1 MATPANAVS
10 TVLIKGQ
17 REDLI
22 DVIYN
27 IDPYDTPFI
36 SAIGKGTA
44 DAVKHEWQ
52 TDELRAP
59 AVNAVIEGEDATINA
74 GTFTTRL
81 DNICQISDETL
92 QVTGTTDAV
101 KKAGRKSELAYQL
114 AKKGKELRMDMEFGL
129 VGTYQAKVNRNS
141 TTAGLLGNIYAYYK
155 TNGSLGATGVA
166 PVGDGS
172 DTGTPGTPR
181 ALTEALILS
190 ASENIWINGGK
201 ANTIHC
207 NSSMKKKISTTFK
220 GRATDIQLD
229 SASSKISTAVD
240 VYETDWGVYKIV
252 QNRHFKADALFMF
265 DPSMHS
271 LNYLRAFRQYP
282 LAKTGDSEKRQLLVE
297 YTLRVNNEKSGA
309 LIRDINAAL

>member
-10 TVLIKGQ
+10 TVNIKGQ

-27 IDPYDTPFI
+27 IDPYDTPFVSATSVGSA
-36 SAIGKGTA
+36 SAIT
-44 DAVKHEWQ
+44 HEWQ

-59 AVNAVIEGEDATINA
+59 GANARIEGEDATIRP
-74 GTFTTRL
+74 GTFTTVL
-81 DNICQISDETL
+81 SNVCQISDETL

-114 AKKGKELRMDMEFGL
+114 AKKGKELRMDIEYALIGAP
-129 VGTYQAKVNRNS
+129 QAKTQRNS
-141 TTAGLLGNIYAYYK
+141 TTAGTLGNIFAYYK
-155 TNGSLGATGVA
+155 TNGSVGAGGAV

-172 DTGTPGTPR
+172 DVGTAGTDR
-181 ALTEALILS
+181 ALTEDLILN
-190 ASENIWINGGK
+190 ASEKIWQNGGK
-201 ANTIHC
+201 ANTIHT
-207 NSSMKKKISTTFK
+207 SSTLKRVISETFV
-220 GRATDIQLD
+220 GRATEVTLD
-229 SASSKISTAVD
+229 SSSNKVSQTVD
-240 VYETDWGVYKIV
+240 VYETDWGVYKIMA
-252 QNRHFKADALFMF
+252 NRHFAPKTVFMF

-282 LAKTGDSEKRQLLVE
+282 LAKTGDSEKRQLLAE

-309 LIRDINAAL
+309 LIRAVTP

>member
-10 TVLIKGQ
+10 TVDIKGQ

-36 SAIGKGTA
+36 SATSVGTA
-44 DAVKHEWQ
+44 NAITHEWQ

-59 AVNAVIEGEDATINA
+59 GENARIEGEDATIKA
-74 GTFTTRL
+74 GTFTTVL
-81 DNICQISDETL
+81 NNICQISDETI
-92 QVTGTTDAV
+92 QVTGTSEAV

-114 AKKGKELRMDMEFGL
+114 AKKGKELRMDMEYAL
-129 VGTYQAKVNRNS
+129 VGAPQAKVQRNS
-141 TTAGLLGNIYAYYK
+141 TTAGKLGNIFSYYK

-166 PVGDGS
+166 PAGTGA
-172 DTGTPGTPR
+172 DTGTPGNDR
-181 ALTEALILS
+181 ALTEDLILD
-190 ASENIWINGGK
+190 ASEKIWQNGGK
-201 ANTIHC
+201 ANTIHT
-207 NSSMKKKISTTFK
+207 NSTLKRVISETFK
-220 GRATDIQLD
+220 GRATSIDLD
-229 SASSKISTAVD
+229 SSSNKISQAVD
-240 VYETDWGVYKIV
+240 IYETDWGVYKIV
-252 QNRHFKADALFMF
+252 ANRHFAAKTIFMF

-309 LIRDINAAL
+309 LIRDVIAP